1 MEFLII
7 FAARY
12 LFLLSVAIFIGVFIL
27 ITRPEKRYFIKLS
40 LLTSIVSFALA
51 KIASMTYYNPRPFV
65 VERVSPLVAHG
76 ADNGFPSD
84 HTLLTITIAVI
95 IFQFNKKLGIFLA
108 IIAVLVGSARV
119 LARVHHPIDI
129 FGSVIVAILA
139 IKIVVY
145 IFKKIAARNSP
156 LT

>member
-40 LLTSIVSFALA
+40 LLTSILSFALA

-65 VERVSPLVAHG
+65 VESVSPLVAHG

-108 IIAVLVGSARV
+108 VIALIVGSARV
-119 LARVHHPIDI
+119 LAKVHHPIDI
-129 FGSVIVAILA
+129 LGSVIVAILA
-139 IKIVVY
+139 INIAVY
-145 IFKKIAARNSP
+145 IFKKIAAKNSP